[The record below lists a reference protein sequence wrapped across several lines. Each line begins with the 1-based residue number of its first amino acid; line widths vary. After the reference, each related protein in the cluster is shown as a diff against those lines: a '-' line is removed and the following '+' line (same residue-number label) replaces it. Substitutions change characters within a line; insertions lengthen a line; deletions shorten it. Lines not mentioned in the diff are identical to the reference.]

1 MEERLLQ
8 RGMDCTPIIF
18 EVDGATTGTWARYLK
33 KLSEIAHT
41 RRGHNEKRFVAKWRT
56 RIAMTLAKRGAQVA
70 IRRSHAIQCSSNSSY
85 TGWDSP
91 GDDDGPMGAFGV
103 EQRTEMAADS
113 TAHIMIDN
121 MLEISCT

>member
-41 RRGHNEKRFVAKWRT
+41 RRGHNEQRFMAKWRT

-70 IRRSHAIQCSSNSSY
+70 IRRSHAIQCSCTSPRA
-85 TGWDSP
+85 GWEVEVE
-91 GDDDGPMGAFGV
+91 DGPMGAFGV
-103 EQRTEMAADS
+103 EPRIEMAANS
-113 TAHIMIDN
+113 TAHIVFDN
-121 MLEISCT
+121 STCM